1 MLLSLKKTTSNYVLC
16 SLCLV
21 LLFLITGCSQ
31 TDSEDNSDSCTSA
44 GATASSKLPSLN
56 GYLTA
61 LNLSTDLNTIY
72 TIDYQENVAGQI
84 AGLKSENDY
93 TAENPLLISNPYG
106 TNTTSLYIYFHT
118 DTPALASYCVTAD
131 GYEDYSRTLCAS
143 ARTEHEYLLT
153 GIIPDTDN
161 QITLTLRDE
170 SGRQT
175 DKIDF
180 SYDAPALKGSA
191 DNIQLKVTKGDS
203 SAALSEGLYAM
214 LGNRTEED
222 NTQVDFILL
231 YDNYGTLRSEI
242 PIKSYRT
249 CNILFGDDGICF
261 SISSSELAVMNP
273 LGQVT
278 EIYETGDYHLHHDY
292 IWGTQNDILA
302 LASEEGC
309 ITEED
314 RIISIDRDT
323 RKVTEVLDLA
333 DLFQDYLD
341 TLDIEEDS
349 EEAFD
354 WIHINS
360 IRTMGDDSIIISSR
374 ETSSIIKIDHI
385 YSEPEIDYI
394 IGSSHFWEESGYDDL
409 VLTQEGDF
417 SLNAGQHCVE
427 IEYAD
432 ELENGQYYLYFFNN
446 NNAVSSTRDYNYADD
461 SGYEGTFS
469 GVEGDHSYYDK
480 YLVDENTRTFSL
492 TERIPVTYSG
502 YVSSVQHLE
511 NNLLVDSG
519 SAFTAAEYD
528 SDHNLIQ
535 TLTGTG
541 DTWWYRVFKL
551 NEEDL
556 FPSN

>member
-1 MLLSLKKTTSNYVLC
+1 M
-16 SLCLV
+16 
-21 LLFLITGCSQ
+21 I
-31 TDSEDNSDSCTSA
+31 
-44 GATASSKLPSLN
+44 
-56 GYLTA
+56 
-61 LNLSTDLNTIY
+61 
-72 TIDYQENVAGQI
+72 
-84 AGLKSENDY
+84 
-93 TAENPLLISNPYG
+93 
-106 TNTTSLYIYFHT
+106 
-118 DTPALASYCVTAD
+118 
-131 GYEDYSRTLCAS
+131 
-143 ARTEHEYLLT
+143 
-153 GIIPDTDN
+153 
-161 QITLTLRDE
+161 TLRDE
-170 SGRQT
+170 SGSQT

-249 CNILFGDDGICF
+249 CNILFGDNGICF

-302 LASEEGC
+302 LASEKGC

-323 RKVTEVLDLA
+323 REVTEVLDVA

-341 TLDIEEDS
+341 TLDIEE
-349 EEAFD
+349 
-354 WIHINS
+354 
-360 IRTMGDDSIIISSR
+360 
-374 ETSSIIKIDHI
+374 TSSIIKIDHI
-385 YSEPEIDYI
+385 YTTPEIDYI

-461 SGYEGTFS
+461 SGYDGTFS

-519 SAFTAAEYD
+519 SAFTAVEYD
-528 SDHNLIQ
+528 QDHNLIQ